1 MTSSVYT
8 AAATDADPAA
18 AVNQAMTLA
27 LAAASHAHPDGYT
40 VTAVSHDARLL
51 TTPRSVE
58 PNFYQAAAGAGTT
71 TVHDQVLLV
80 TAVIVVEAHPA
91 TTGP

>member
-8 AAATDADPAA
+8 AAAMDADAAA

-27 LAAASHAHPDGYT
+27 LAAASQAYPDGYT
-40 VTAVSHDARLL
+40 ITAVSHDAQLL
-51 TTPRSVE
+51 TNPRTVE
-58 PNFYQAAAGAGTT
+58 PNFYEASTGAGPT

-80 TAVIVVEAHPA
+80 TAVIVVHASD
-91 TTGP
+91 G